1 MKNAFSPLIQDFPR
15 LRATTRLLAGMVL
28 GAALLA
34 GIATPVAAQGFPNKP
49 IRMVLPFPAGSATEI
64 TFRPV
69 AESMTKILGQPVLID
84 AKPGGGSMVGSLYV
98 KAQPADGYTMVMAS
112 NTLTVRSLVKD
123 AQVDVRKDYTPISLT
138 SIAPLVIA
146 VNTEQV
152 KATTFKGLMD
162 EARANPGKFNY
173 GSYGIGSGA
182 HMFMELMLNENKVSM
197 VHVPF
202 QGTAQASMDAA
213 AGRIQV
219 NPTLYPTLTAH
230 VASLGGSGKL
240 RMIAIST
247 AERSRLIPGVP
258 GMKES
263 GYPDMDYGLWGGMVG
278 PAGMPRPIVEMLN
291 RAINEALRDPKV
303 AENFNRIGTNPLGG
317 TPEDMARRIQIE
329 YDAYAKLIKETGIS
343 LE

>member
-1 MKNAFSPLIQDFPR
+1 MKSAFSPFMQHRAP
-15 LRATTRLLAGMVL
+15 LRTTASLLARAALGTALLAGM
-28 GAALLA
+28 AA
-34 GIATPVAAQGFPNKP
+34 PVAAQGFPNKP

-69 AESMTKILGQPVLID
+69 AESMTKILGQPVLLD
-84 AKPGGGSMVGSLYV
+84 SRPGGGSMVGSLFV
-98 KAQPADGYTMVMAS
+98 KAQPPDGYTMVMAS
-112 NTLTVRSLVKD
+112 NTLTVRSLVKN

-152 KATTFKGLMD
+152 KATTFKELME
-162 EARANPGKFNY
+162 EARAKPGQLNY

-182 HMFMELMLNENKVSM
+182 NMFMELMLNENKVKM

-202 QGTAQASMDAA
+202 QGTAQASLETA

-240 RMIAIST
+240 RMIAISM

-278 PAGMPRPIVEMLN
+278 PAGMPRPIVDMLN
-291 RAINEALRDPKV
+291 SAINEALRDPKV

-329 YDAYAKLIKETGIS
+329 YDAYAKLIRETGIS

>member
-1 MKNAFSPLIQDFPR
+1 MEMPFSKSAQYR
-15 LRATTRLLAGMVL
+15 TRRHTGARLLARAVL
-28 GAALLA
+28 GASMLA
-34 GIATPVAAQGFPNKP
+34 GVVAPVAAQGFPNKP

-69 AESMTKILGQPVLID
+69 AESMTRILGQPVLLD
-84 AKPGGGSMVGSLYV
+84 ARPGGGSMVGSLYV

-162 EARANPGKFNY
+162 EARAKPGQLNY

-182 HMFMELMLNENKVSM
+182 HMFMELMLNEAKVSM

-202 QGTAQASMDAA
+202 QGTAQASLEAA
-213 AGRIQV
+213 SGRIQV

-240 RMIAIST
+240 RMIAISM
-247 AERSRLIPGVP
+247 AERSKLIPGVP

-278 PAGMPRPIVEMLN
+278 PAGMPRPIVETLN
-291 RAINEALRDPKV
+291 RAINEALKDPKV